1 MNLQNQNHNQELD
14 WDAPIPD
21 VPEWTVIPE
30 GTYFF
35 QVVGAAR
42 GQWDE
47 KVNRV
52 GGSKYMDLSLQI
64 TDAQGISY
72 GEIKDKLTLHPSM
85 IWKIR
90 QFWRAV
96 GEPVIEGQPFQAP
109 WGRIL
114 GARGQCK
121 LVIREYT
128 NKDGEKKEINN
139 VKEFIVEDQAQQPAQ
154 MPATPTLPKDDDV
167 PF

>member
-1 MNLQNQNHNQELD
+1 MTEYHNVNSQELD

-21 VPEWTVIPE
+21 VPAWTVIPE

-35 QVVGAAR
+35 QVTSAAR
-42 GQWDE
+42 GEWNE
-47 KVNRV
+47 KTNKV
-52 GGSKYMDLSLQI
+52 GGSKYMEITLNI
-64 TDAQGISY
+64 TDAEGGIY

-114 GARGQCK
+114 GTRGQCK
-121 LVIREYT
+121 VVVREYT

-139 VKEFIVEDQAQQPAQ
+139 VKEFIVEPAA
-154 MPATPTLPKDDDV
+154 PAATAAPEDDDL